1 MLVYRGVFCGHVSFI
16 PLQGIW
22 DVALRKGPTTSVYPA
37 SGGPRRRGLVQCLH
51 FGILLP
57 QILGELIRSDECL
70 FFNGLKVETG
80 NYSQQI
86 QTPPTNWM
94 NWWVAG
100 DLWTSSLHHDFSCRK
115 HSQHQATHSAAG
127 WKRWDPLQKTVF
139 FLVFQGWDIWW
150 CFWFL
155 FINDR
160 PISFDGHGHMS
171 YFPCFYMSSWQI
183 AFQSKL

>member
-1 MLVYRGVFCGHVSFI
+1 MLVYRSVFCGHVSFF

-57 QILGELIRSDECL
+57 QILGELIQCDECF

-86 QTPPTNWM
+86 QTPQPIEWIDEWLVIFEQVHSTI
-94 NWWVAG
+94 
-100 DLWTSSLHHDFSCRK
+100 LSCRK
-115 HSQHQATHSAAG
+115 NSQHLPQ
-127 WKRWDPLQKTVF
+127 PLAVEKMRPIAEKQFSFLFFRVGIFDDVF
-139 FLVFQGWDIWW
+139 FVYKW
-150 CFWFL
+150 
-155 FINDR
+155 
-160 PISFDGHGHMS
+160 
-171 YFPCFYMSSWQI
+171 
-183 AFQSKL
+183 